1 MRISIVN
8 EKGATVYSEVVDR
21 TSTGPE
27 FANALSAEASKI
39 AENYNKLST
48 SNSGDRTMSLED
60 MLNEAATTYNID
72 INFLKA

>member
-21 TSTGPE
+21 TSAGPE

-39 AENYNKLST
+39 A
-48 SNSGDRTMSLED
+48 
-60 MLNEAATTYNID
+60 
-72 INFLKA
+72 